1 MALKMKELEART
13 GVNREAIRFYI
24 REGLLPEPEK
34 PKRNVAL
41 YTEEHVTLTRLIKEL
56 QDKHFLPLKTVK
68 AVLDSPHAR
77 SMAEN
82 ERATGMSH
90 FLPALLRDTTPG
102 PDRTVAE
109 VSASSGLSGDQIES
123 LDEIGAVCISAD
135 GLIDFRDAAIL
146 ETWGQAQS
154 RGFDAKHDYTPRFFI
169 KYVDAAR
176 QLAKLEV
183 AQFLQNFGSS
193 LDGRAAGEMA
203 AEGIEFANTLISLLH
218 TKFIVEEINAQTSN
232 PVDTAP
238 AE

>member
-41 YTEEHVTLTRLIKEL
+41 YTEEHVTRTRLIKEL
-56 QDKHFLPLKTVK
+56 QDKHFLPLKAVK
-68 AVLDSPHAR
+68 AVLDSPDTR

-82 ERATGMSH
+82 ERGPGMSH

-102 PDRTVAE
+102 PNRTVAE
-109 VSASSGLSGDQIES
+109 VSASSGLSDDQIAS
-123 LDEIGAVCISAD
+123 LAGIGAISISDD

-169 KYVDAAR
+169 NYVDAAR
-176 QLAKLEV
+176 QLAKFEV
-183 AQFLQNFGSS
+183 AQFMQTLGSS
-193 LDGRAAGEMA
+193 LDGRAAGKMA
-203 AEGIEFANTLISLLH
+203 AEGIELANTLISLLH

-232 PVDTAP
+232 SSDTLP
-238 AE
+238 IE